1 VKDSIDDF
9 LKDPGFIKWVKDPG
23 KESILYWEKWQKA
36 NPDKI
41 NALQEA
47 REILLSINYEK
58 PAPDDSRYH
67 RILDNI
73 IDKSPPVE
81 IYRETKRN
89 NWNPVRWVAASL
101 ILIMSYILIFEFQ
114 GTKQMTEE
122 TIEIALVTKS
132 NPAGRKSKILLPDS
146 SVVHLNSMSS
156 ITYSSNFLNDRV
168 IELTGEAFFTVR
180 HQKLLPFRVISGD
193 IVTTVLGTSFNIN
206 AFPDDPIIN
215 VSLKEGKVRIDSDIG
230 ESLLVPGKSFV
241 YNKSTKDINTG
252 NFDPEDELGWIDG
265 LLVLMENDVQSFIT
279 KIERWYGVE
288 VEVVG
293 NPQSKWQIN
302 GKFKNLSLELLMEN
316 ISFAKGISYKI
327 DGNKLK
333 LFF

>member
-1 VKDSIDDF
+1 VKDSINDF
-9 LKDPGFIKWVKDPG
+9 LKDPAFVKWVKDPG
-23 KESILYWEKWQKA
+23 KESMLYWDEWQKA

-41 NALQEA
+41 TTLRKA
-47 REILLSINYEK
+47 REIVLSINYEK
-58 PAPDDSRYH
+58 PALDESRYH
-67 RILDNI
+67 RILENI
-73 IDKSPPVE
+73 TEKTPPVKV
-81 IYRETKRN
+81 YRETRRTT
-89 NWNPVRWVAASL
+89 WHPVRWVAASL
-101 ILIMSYILIFEFQ
+101 ILLMSYVLIFEFLKTRQ
-114 GTKQMTEE
+114 IIDEPAEM
-122 TIEIALVTKS
+122 ALVTKA

-156 ITYSSNFLNDRV
+156 ITYSSTFLNDRV
-168 IELTGEAFFTVR
+168 IELTGEAFFTIR
-180 HQKLLPFRVISGD
+180 HQKLLPFKVISGD
-193 IVTTVLGTSFNIN
+193 IVTTVLGTSFNVK
-206 AFPDDPIIN
+206 AFPDDPYIN
-215 VSLKEGKVRIDSDIG
+215 VSLEEGKVRIDSDMG
-230 ESLLVPGKSFV
+230 ESYLVPGKSFI

-252 NFDPEDELGWIDG
+252 NFDPEVELGWING
-265 LLVLMENDVQSFIT
+265 LLVLRENDVQDFIA

-293 NPQSKWQIN
+293 NPQGKWQIN